1 MYDRSENASASAT
14 LFLLL
19 FLLFSYFIKFLAY
32 VFDNIFLNYS
42 FSCFKQFCF
51 FFSFVDFTIT
61 FLFLFRKKP
70 LTVRSV
76 FILCYF
82 NYLLE
87 KRKLSSG
94 PALLLLL
101 LALITCT
108 VVVSSAWRSLHAKLL
123 TLVTLSQACYQ
134 LKYRTINPQGH

>member
-1 MYDRSENASASAT
+1 MTENASAT
-14 LFLLL
+14 FLLL
-19 FLLFSYFIKFLAY
+19 FLLFSFSIKFLVD

-51 FFSFVDFTIT
+51 LVLLILLWLFFSFC
-61 FLFLFRKKP
+61 LEKNLNC
-70 LTVRSV
+70 SV
-76 FILCYF
+76 FMLCYF
-82 NYLLE
+82 NYLLLE
-87 KRKLSSG
+87 RRKLSG
-94 PALLLLL
+94 PALLLLLL

-123 TLVTLSQACYQ
+123 SLVTLSQACYQ